1 LVTKNQILNFLND
14 NKSYLF
20 SDFNLI
26 KIGIFGSFAK
36 GMQNENSD
44 LDLIVEFKPG
54 TQNLYENKL
63 QMKRFFEEN
72 LNIRVDIC
80 REKYLKNIFKNKI
93 LNDATYI

>member
-1 LVTKNQILNFLND
+1 MVTKNQILNFLND